1 MAAIRSFVKIK
12 PFAAKTSIGT
22 NFNEIRKAVNRT
34 GVLVQGIGEHLEQS
48 RKLVEFEREF
58 LRSTTQKTLVNIEDE
73 SKSKETFAKKMQR
86 YYGKL
91 FQKKKRQKAEDAA
104 EKGDKEAK
112 KDQKKTVDKIKKP
125 IKGFLE
131 SIGGILGTVA
141 KYFIIFGVLNWLEKD
156 PEGAVKLFRLIYSI
170 GKFAF
175 RLANFG
181 IGAVMDGL
189 TNMFG
194 DHSADGINE
203 NIVKRGFRFLLGA
216 FQLLGGVAALKA
228 AQYVMMPWK
237 LMQDINFV
245 RGIFSRQAAMEA
257 ESEVSR
263 EKRMTGYR
271 DKKTG
276 VIYTKEEVEQ
286 MRKSAQRAD
295 AKRGKKA
302 GKGMKSSLYEDE
314 LNKRLQGQYKGRN
327 KGPLGK
333 LQQRGRIA
341 GNKLNKGF
349 KNFAKANPGK
359 ISGAFSIIG
368 GGMRIA
374 GGLAAGESAGKAVGA
389 GVGQAAGGVIGAAA
403 GTALLGPF
411 LGPFAPMVGSA
422 IGSFLGEWVGGEL
435 GPLMEPIFG
444 PIKRYFGMMFKVVSG
459 VFGEVFQPIKELFSS
474 LFDFVGQLANVLMEV
489 AGILKDFADF
499 IFGGI
504 MNTIGATVQ
513 FVINNAKRLMDPMS
527 VAKGYADM
535 LTFNLFD
542 FDGYNKRA
550 AGGPVGFAAG
560 GVFMTRTEKKRQ
572 DVLDILTNTGDNGF
586 IGVLKTIVDFVSGL
600 TGGKA
605 QAAQPSG
612 SSPGSGSTSGT
623 TGPSGPGYS
632 GDPGDIAASGSVVQK
647 GVEISKKI
655 MTDGGA
661 TKEAAAAIAGNMAHE
676 SAGFIPGIREGGPFG
691 RNSKPWP
698 KGTVSKGYGWA
709 QWTNSRPGDRYDKFI
724 ESFGGDY
731 NKIPTNADN
740 YKFLMSE
747 LLSGNGG
754 FISKGA
760 GTSGSWN
767 EFKQKTDLNNAT
779 VDFRK
784 TWERAGVAHDESRI
798 NYAKQFYQQ
807 LASGGK
813 VVKRIAQ
820 VGLGEP
826 TIEYYKE
833 LENKIQEKKSIQG
846 FAVGGV
852 LATNGSVADVRLKPS
867 TPFSQYP
874 LHHNKPDS
882 HSYNNNRLG
891 GPPIVPRDYVIVRDF
906 GNQSLDRGSPV
917 VAGVD
922 GKVVHASGYTV
933 VIAKNGKDR
942 MQFHH
947 FDKIKASVGQMVDPK
962 TVIGL
967 QGNKPSGAVH
977 VHLDATPS
985 DHRAWAANQLGADYD
1000 DSMKENDGATASGAN
1015 SGTTSGS
1022 DTAAAEQKE
1031 LTLDESIDQLM
1042 KTFEGDFRKAFMNMM
1057 GSTDLDVSA
1066 GLRGYRTLRGDA
1078 LESATKQRAMID
1090 KSEITG
1096 TKVKQFVDLQNKVRN
1111 KARRDKDRQ
1120 NAVLPPTVITNTIQQ
1135 PVINNTGGQAPNII
1149 HTKPSPLL
1157 THNK

>member
-12 PFAAKTSIGT
+12 PFAAKTAIGT
-22 NFNEIRKAVNRT
+22 NFNELRKGINRT
-34 GVLVQGIGEHLEQS
+34 GVLVEGIGQHLEQS

-58 LRSTTQKTLVNIEDE
+58 LRSNTQATVTRIEDE
-73 SKSKETFAKKMQR
+73 TKSKETFAKRMQR
-86 YYGKL
+86 FYGKL
-91 FQKKKRQKAEDAA
+91 FEKKKRQKSEDAA
-104 EKGDKEAK
+104 EKGDKEAQKDK
-112 KDQKKTVDKIKKP
+112 KKFADKIKKP
-125 IKGFLE
+125 VKGFLQAL
-131 SIGGILGTVA
+131 GGILGTVA
-141 KYFIIFGVLNWLEKD
+141 KYFIIFGVLNWLEKN
-156 PEGAVKLFRLIYSI
+156 PESAVKLFKLIYHI
-170 GKFAF
+170 GKFAYNI
-175 RLANFG
+175 ASFG
-181 IGAVMDGL
+181 INGVMNGL

-194 DHSADGINE
+194 DFSADGINE

-257 ESEVSR
+257 ESEVAR
-263 EKRMTGYR
+263 EKRKTGYR

-302 GKGMKSSLYEDE
+302 GKGMKSSLYQDE
-314 LNKRLQGQYKGRN
+314 LNQRLQGQYGGRG

-341 GNKLNKGF
+341 GKKLNKGF

-359 ISGAFSIIG
+359 ISGAFSILG
-368 GGMRIA
+368 GATRIA

-389 GVGQAAGGVIGAAA
+389 GVGQAAGGVLGAAA

-422 IGSFLGEWVGGEL
+422 IGSFLGEWVGSEL
-435 GPLMEPIFG
+435 GPILEPIFG

-459 VFGEVFQPIKELFSS
+459 VFGEVFQPIKELFSA

-504 MNTIGATVQ
+504 MDTIGKTVQ

-572 DVLDILTNTGDNGF
+572 DVLDILTDTGDNGF

-600 TGGKA
+600 TGGKK
-605 QAAQPSG
+605 AQPSG
-612 SSPGSGSTSGT
+612 SSPGGGSTSGT

-698 KGTVSKGYGWA
+698 KGTVRKGYGWA
-709 QWTNSRPGDRYDKFI
+709 QWTNSSPGDRYDKFI
-724 ESFGGDY
+724 ESYGGDY
-731 NKIPTNADN
+731 NKVPSNADN
-740 YKFLMSE
+740 YRFLMKE

-760 GTSGSWN
+760 GTSGSWS

-813 VVKRIAQ
+813 VKRITQ

-826 TIEYYKE
+826 TIEYYKD
-833 LENKIQEKKSIQG
+833 LENKALEKKSIQG
-846 FAVGGV
+846 FAMGGL
-852 LATNGSVADVRLKPS
+852 LATNGSVPDVRLTPD
-867 TPFSQYP
+867 TPFSKYP

-891 GPPIVPRDYVIVRDF
+891 GPPIVPRDYVAVRDF
-906 GNQSLDRGSPV
+906 GNQSKDRGTPV

-922 GKVVHASGYTV
+922 GKVVYASGHTV

-947 FDKIKASVGQMVDPK
+947 FDKIKASVGQMVDAK

-977 VHLDATPS
+977 VHLDANPS
-985 DHRAWAANQLGADYD
+985 DHRSFAANQLGATYD
-1000 DSMKENDGATASGAN
+1000 PKTMKESGSTASPSTS
-1015 SGTTSGS
+1015 SGGDTGS
-1022 DTAAAEQKE
+1022 DTGGEPEKP
-1031 LTLDESIDQLM
+1031 LTLDQQVEQLF
-1042 KTFEGDFRKAFMNMM
+1042 KSFEGDFRKAFALAM
-1057 GSTDLDVSA
+1057 GSTELDTSKSF
-1066 GLRGYRTLRGDA
+1066 GLRTIKGEA
-1078 LESATKQRAMID
+1078 LESATKQKAMISQ
-1090 KSEITG
+1090 SEISG
-1096 TKVKQFVDLQNKVRN
+1096 TKVKQFVDLQNKVRK
-1111 KARRDKDRQ
+1111 KAQRDKDRK
-1120 NAVLPPTVITNTIQQ
+1120 NVMVPPTVVTNTIQQ
-1135 PVINNTGGQAPNII
+1135 PLINNRGGQAPNIVW
-1149 HTKPSPLL
+1149 TKPSPLL
-1157 THNK
+1157 TNNK